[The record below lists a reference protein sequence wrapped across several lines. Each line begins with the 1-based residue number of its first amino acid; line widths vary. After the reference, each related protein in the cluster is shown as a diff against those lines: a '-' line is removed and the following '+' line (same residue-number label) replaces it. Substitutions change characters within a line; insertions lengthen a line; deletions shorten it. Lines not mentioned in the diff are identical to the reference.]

1 MRIKGAISLKD
12 NENIYEL
19 QGVDD
24 IFQIKETG
32 TGKDKFNSET
42 RILVIG

>member
-1 MRIKGAISLKD
+1 MNYKGNFYVYKR
-12 NENIYEL
+12 
-19 QGVDD
+19 VDD